1 MRGKVKVSN
10 YNQTPLEHGM
20 VDQYPSTAAVVFTAA
35 SPEVLIL
42 EMRVLIAV
50 KFQEKKFNESNVL
63 DSNGQALPTPRVNP
77 LFSSTINHE
86 ELFLEK
92 LTEIDQ
98 DISCF
103 DKNVAEI
110 GEINISQT
118 GG

>member
-1 MRGKVKVSN
+1 M
-10 YNQTPLEHGM
+10 
-20 VDQYPSTAAVVFTAA
+20 
-35 SPEVLIL
+35 

-86 ELFLEK
+86 GLFLEK

-110 GEINISQT
+110 RGDKYLT
-118 GG
+118 DGGLKNMLLLTP